1 MTKYVFL
8 HEQRRKTYLLKSRH
22 IEKETVYLSFASV
35 VPLVTK
41 VPKKNQNDTLTIRAL
56 EMSPHQTVAVCL
68 KLSLGFVKMTECFV
82 TRTAS

>member
-1 MTKYVFL
+1 MFL
-8 HEQRRKTYLLKSRH
+8 HKQRRKTYSLNSRH
-22 IEKETVYLSFASV
+22 IEKETVYLSFTFV

-41 VPKKNQNDTLTIRAL
+41 VPKKKNDTLTIRAL
-56 EMSPHQTVAVCL
+56 EMSPHQTVAICL